1 MCLTSLYQNLSKM
14 AGTKYNKKPSMEL
27 EIGESARSRSD
38 VLEGIRQMGSYG
50 QEQATAEMAAV
61 VSATPR
67 PGVPSSL
74 RVTRANQVKEHRF
87 HRAATWQEVG
97 PLPLYSQPQLNL

>member
-1 MCLTSLYQNLSKM
+1 
-14 AGTKYNKKPSMEL
+14 MEL

-38 VLEGIRQMGSYG
+38 VLEDIRQMGSYG

-61 VSATPR
+61 VLATPR

-74 RVTRANQVKEHRF
+74 RVTQANQVKEHRF
-87 HRAATWQEVG
+87 HRAATWQG
-97 PLPLYSQPQLNL
+97 SGGLYLYTLSLS

>member
-1 MCLTSLYQNLSKM
+1 
-14 AGTKYNKKPSMEL
+14 MEL

-87 HRAATWQEVG
+87 HRAATWQAGYWLLIHQDIPGALGTTV
-97 PLPLYSQPQLNL
+97 PLSH